1 MNESAKR
8 ILSEGAAKLGI
19 ILDDA
24 RLAQFDAFTSLL
36 LEWNG
41 RFNLTR
47 ITEPAEIAVKHYL
60 DSLSLLAV
68 VEIPSG
74 ASVIDIGT
82 GAGFPA
88 IPLKIARP
96 DLRITLLDSVRKKIT
111 FLEAAVASL
120 DFEDVELIHGR
131 AEDVGKD
138 KTYRERHDLAVSRA
152 VSRLSVLSEL
162 CIPFCKIGGR
172 FAAYKGVDV
181 DDELR
186 ESAEAIRILGGD
198 PPAAHKFTLPQS
210 DLKRTLVVVRKVRST
225 PGGYPRK
232 AGVPERNPL

>member
-1 MNESAKR
+1 VNSSAGN
-8 ILSEGAAKLGI
+8 ILSEGASELGI
-19 ILDDA
+19 ALDEG
-24 RLAQFDAFTSLL
+24 RLAQFDTFTSLL

-82 GAGFPA
+82 GAGFPG

-96 DLRITLLDSVRKKIT
+96 DLKITMLDSVKKKLA
-111 FLEAAVASL
+111 FLEAAVAGL
-120 DFEDVELIHGR
+120 GLRDVALIHGR

-138 KTYRERHDLAVSRA
+138 KTYRERHDLVVSRA

-162 CIPFCKIGGR
+162 CIPFCRIGGR

-186 ESAEAIRILGGD
+186 ESAEAIRILGGELE
-198 PPAAHKFTLPQS
+198 AAHKFTLPQS